1 MFEGAEV
8 VKEGT
13 WIYGNSVVC
22 NIRIIK
28 WHTLYGSGD
37 YKDPPEIQDDREI
50 ECYYVEYESMTE
62 KGRYGVISQGFLT
75 LSEAMAEAEKSV
87 FQKINW
93 NG

>member
-13 WIYGNSVVC
+13 WIYDDCIVC
-22 NIRIIK
+22 NMRIIK

-37 YKDPPEIQDDREI
+37 YEDPPEIQDDREI

-62 KGRYGVISQGFLT
+62 NGKYGGGRGFLT
-75 LSEAMAEAEKSV
+75 LSEAMEDAEKSV

-93 NG
+93 K